1 MRKFKVK
8 PLCTSVFMALLL
20 SPVGALAAEPYPALP
35 PTLSTSVSPNIVLL
49 IDNSAS
55 MLQDSQNNWMRA
67 SDCYNNPDSYWPTC
81 INNNVNQWR
90 TNLDSAAITPN
101 TKMNIAKRV
110 ATSLIQNNQS
120 LGWGVFS
127 FDVKDDTTVGGNE
140 RAEAG
145 VLRNSVLTPEQKTS
159 GTSNFDILS
168 ASINNIKAR
177 TATPLGEAMLEVT
190 RYFAGDTSYYSKISG
205 NYTSPI
211 KYRCQKNFVI
221 VITDGDASG
230 EDNLPGSG
238 RVALPYVTYDATNK
252 QVNKNFSVCT
262 SVSADCP
269 AALEG
274 SSVARNFGDTTNRFR
289 ALRDVV
295 KYAADADF
303 KTAGLDLDG
312 KSFND
317 DAFKKQSLQTY
328 TIGFGVTNEVLP
340 AAATVGGGKYFT
352 ADNEASLTSALT
364 DAVSGIKASISN
376 AGGLAVESA
385 VKSTTNFIY
394 QPVFNPDGWYGELRR
409 YPISDAGVIDLTQK
423 VEAGAVLNARN
434 VASIAARRIYSAKT
448 ESGVTKPFDFN
459 DSAGLTAMLPTQ
471 KVLLGATT
479 AEQQQVIRFLRGSKT
494 EAGLRTRVSL
504 LGDIIDGQP
513 LFVGAPVAFSID
525 PTYEVFKTAQKSRGM
540 VFIGANDGM
549 LHGFNTSQ
557 MSEVV
562 GYVPS
567 MIYPK
572 LKVLSN
578 PEYGKIAAPHVYH
591 VNGNITT
598 ADIKV
603 GGDWRTLL
611 VGGLGQGG
619 QGFFALD
626 VTSED
631 NFAKAADTVKWEWDD
646 QKDAQVG
653 YSFGTPIIY
662 NVRTSTLGTTPAVI
676 LTNGYENNFD
686 DTATGGKKSA
696 AKSSALYILNASTG
710 ALIKK
715 IDLPASSGSTG
726 LSSPAGLDDKFDG
739 VLDYVYAGDESGN
752 MWRFDLTS
760 TDPAQFKVASAPIF
774 KTPTGQPIIQRPA
787 VLQVLGDAPTGTT
800 EQPVRGNLI
809 LFGTGKLLTDADRIT
824 TSMQAF
830 YGVLDVMDPTPTT
843 VNMSKLVEQKIDAT
857 VLATGTDQRS
867 GNYRHMTNNAVD
879 LKVQPTLDSIKG
891 WYINLP
897 VSTERLVSSPLVFSD
912 KVIFGTG
919 ITQSNEKCL
928 PGGKGWIMGVD
939 PLTGSTVRYKDKQ
952 YSFVDVNRSG
962 KSDIGD
968 ALNFSTG
975 IAYASGY
982 EVNGI
987 PTETSFISN
996 SNPLADAA
1004 TSFGTGG
1011 GGGGGVVGSGVAI
1024 KESNASGVYT
1034 TYVIKNASSSGVLL
1048 HCEIGSEKCE
1058 SNAILPPSKG
1068 VRVERATW
1076 RELM

>member
-1 MRKFKVK
+1 MRKFKIK
-8 PLCTSVFMALLL
+8 PLCTFVGMAFLLNSVE
-20 SPVGALAAEPYPALP
+20 VLAAEPYPSLP
-35 PTLSTSVSPNIVLL
+35 PTLSTSVAPNIVLL

-55 MLQDSQNNWMRA
+55 MLQDSQNQWMRA
-67 SDCYNNPDSYWPTC
+67 ADCYGNPDANWPNC
-81 INNNVNQWR
+81 INYNVNQWR
-90 TNLDSAAITPN
+90 TNLDSATITPN

-110 ATSLIQNNQS
+110 ATSLIKNNQS
-120 LGWGVFS
+120 LGWGIFS
-127 FDVKDDTTVGGNE
+127 FDVKDDTTIGGNE
-140 RAEAG
+140 RTESG
-145 VLRNSVLTPEQKTS
+145 ILRNSVLIPEEKTY
-159 GTSNFDILS
+159 GTSNLDILTS
-168 ASINNIKAR
+168 SISNIKAR

-190 RYFAGDTSYYSKISG
+190 RYFAGDSSYYSKISG

-238 RVALPYVTYDATNK
+238 RVALPYITYDSSNK

-262 SVSADCP
+262 AASADCP
-269 AALEG
+269 AVLEG
-274 SSVARNFGDTTNRFR
+274 ATVARDFGNTGNRFR

-303 KTAGLDLDG
+303 KTSGFDLDG

-317 DAFKKQSLQTY
+317 EAFKKQSLQTY

-352 ADNEASLTSALT
+352 ADNEASLTAALT

-385 VKSTTNFIY
+385 IKSASNYVY

-409 YPISDAGVIDLTQK
+409 YPISEAGVIDLTTK
-423 VEAGAVLNARN
+423 VEAGAILNARN
-434 VASIAARRIYSAKT
+434 VSSIAARKIYSAKT
-448 ESGVTKPFDFN
+448 ESGVTKSFEFN
-459 DSAGLTAMLPTQ
+459 DSAGLTAMLPAQ
-471 KVLLGATT
+471 KTLLGTTT
-479 AEQQQVIRFLRGSKT
+479 AEQQQIIRFLRGSKT

-504 LGDIIDGQP
+504 LGDIIDSQP
-513 LFVGAPVAFSID
+513 VFVGPPVAFSTD
-525 PTYEVFKTAQKSRGM
+525 PTYESFKAAQKSRGM

-549 LHGFNTSQ
+549 MHGFNTSQ

-562 GYVPS
+562 GYIPS

-572 LKVLSN
+572 LKTLAN

-591 VNGNITT
+591 VNGNTVT

-603 GGDWRTLL
+603 GSDWRTLL

-619 QGFFALD
+619 QGYFALD
-626 VTSED
+626 VTSEV
-631 NFAKAADTVKWEWDD
+631 NFANATDTVKWEWND
-646 QKDAQVG
+646 QKDTQVG

-662 NVRTSTLGTTPAVI
+662 NVRTSSLGTTPAVI
-676 LTNGYENNFD
+676 LTNGYENDYD
-686 DTATGGKKSA
+686 DTAVGGKKA
-696 AKSSALYILNASTG
+696 ATKSSALYILNAATG

-715 IDLPASSGSTG
+715 IDLPAGSTG

-739 VLDYVYAGDESGN
+739 ILDYVYAGDENGN

-760 TDPAQFKVASAPIF
+760 TDPAQFKVASSPIF
-774 KTPTGQPIIQRPA
+774 KTPAGQPIIQRPA
-787 VLQVLGDAPTGTT
+787 VLQVLGEAAGSG
-800 EQPVRGNLI
+800 EKPVRGNLI
-809 LFGTGKLLTDADRIT
+809 LFGTGKLLTDADRLT
-824 TSMQAF
+824 TTMQAF
-830 YGVLDVMDPTPTT
+830 YGVLDIMDQTPIT
-843 VNMSKLVEQKIDAT
+843 VDMTKLVEQKIDAT
-857 VLATGTDQRS
+857 ATATATDQRS
-867 GNYRHMTNNAVD
+867 GSYRHVTDNVID
-879 LKVQPTLDSIKG
+879 LKVEPSLSSVKG
-891 WYINLP
+891 WYMNLP
-897 VSTERLVSSPLVFSD
+897 VPTERLVSSPLVFSD

-928 PGGKGWIMGVD
+928 PGGKGWIMGLD
-939 PLTGSTVRYKDKQ
+939 PLTGSTVRYKDKK
-952 YSFVDVNRSG
+952 YSFVDVNKSGRSD
-962 KSDIGD
+962 SGD
-968 ALNFSTG
+968 ALKFGTET
-975 IAYASGY
+975 AYASGY

-996 SNPLADAA
+996 TNPFTDAA
-1004 TSFGTGG
+1004 NVISAV
-1011 GGGGGVVGSGVAI
+1011 GGVLGAGAGSGVAL
-1024 KESNASGVYT
+1024 KESNTSGVYT
-1034 TYVIKNASSSGVLL
+1034 TYVVNNSASSGVLL

-1058 SNAILPPSKG
+1058 SNTILPPAKG
-1068 VRVERATW
+1068 VRIERATW